1 MRYVCLLISMSL
13 FTSVLASAQEGAA
26 IYKER
31 CASCHDAPQ
40 GRTPALSVIKQMTGE
55 AVYLAL
61 TAGAMKEQ
69 ASGLSITQLFSL
81 IGYIAPTGGRST
93 KLSFEKTC
101 TANVPTT
108 TSAAA
113 WGGWSPSVTNS
124 RFRVPAPQA

>member
-1 MRYVCLLISMSL
+1 MRYVCLLIPMVL
-13 FTSVLASAQEGAA
+13 FTSVLASAQDGAA

-40 GRTPALSVIKQMTGE
+40 GRIPLLSTIKGMTGE

-69 ASGLSITQLFSL
+69 ASGLSITQLFAL
-81 IGYIAPTGGRST
+81 IGYIGPTGGRST
-93 KLSFEKTC
+93 KLTFEKTC
-101 TANVPTT
+101 AGNAAPA
-108 TSAAA
+108 TSSGAV

-124 RFRVPAPQA
+124 RFQDARSA